1 MGETA
6 DIIITNGIL
15 LTMDPSRPRAEALAV
30 SGGRI
35 IAVGDAEE
43 IAGLAGPRTRTVDAR
58 GATVLPGFNEA
69 HIHIFPGSVA
79 LDQLSLAGVSGEAE
93 LRARV
98 RDFDT
103 EHPGLDLLVGKACDY
118 TILGEGRALDRHV
131 LDAILPDRP
140 LLLVAPDHHTAWA
153 NTAALKAAGLLEGRA
168 LPPGNEIVMGEDG
181 LAAGELREPAAFGPV
196 EAMGPTGG
204 REGAGLGTGADPVPA
219 PDAAQRETDL
229 AALRKGL
236 AHLAAHG
243 ITSFQNMDGN
253 AYQLELL
260 SELERRGELTCRAR
274 VPFHFVPEM
283 EIEAL
288 EQASGMAARYASPR
302 IASGTVKLFIDGVL
316 DGWTALMAEDYADRP
331 GWRGEPRFE
340 EARFHAII
348 AEADR
353 RGLQVAVHA
362 IGDRAVN
369 MVLDGF
375 EKARAAN
382 GPRDSRHRVEH
393 IEVALVSDIP
403 RFAELGVIA
412 SVQPPHPPGQAGLPL
427 EPTLSRIGKARWP
440 LAYPWAALRAAGAE
454 MLFASDWPVSPVDP
468 LAGVAAAMTREKW
481 DDDQPDNRQT
491 LLQALEGYT
500 LAGAKAEFR
509 EHEKGR
515 LAPGFLAD
523 IVVLDDDLEA
533 ADAEEFPEIRP
544 VLTICDGA
552 VTYVDEEAF

>member
-15 LTMDPSRPRAEALAV
+15 ITMDESRPRAEALAIA
-30 SGGRI
+30 GGRI
-35 IAVGDAEE
+35 VAVGDAEG
-43 IAGLAGPRTRTVDAR
+43 IAPLAGPRTRVVDAR

-79 LDQLSLAGVSGEAE
+79 LDQLSLAGVTGEAA
-93 LRARV
+93 LRAQV
-98 RDFDT
+98 RARDAAAPG
-103 EHPGLDLLVGKACDY
+103 PGLLIGKSCDY
-118 TILGEGRALDRHV
+118 TILGTERSLDRGL
-131 LDAILPDRP
+131 LDEILPDRP

-153 NTAALKAAGLLEGRA
+153 NTAALTAAGLLHGRA
-168 LPPGNEIVMGEDG
+168 LPAGNEIVMGADG
-181 LAAGELREPAAFGPV
+181 LATGELRENAAFGPV
-196 EAMGPTGG
+196 EAIGPTGG
-204 REGAGLGTGADPVPA
+204 REGAGLVTGRDPEPA
-219 PDAAQRETDL
+219 PGTAEREADL

-236 AHLAAHG
+236 AHLASHG

-253 AYQLELL
+253 PYQLDLL
-260 SELERRGELTCRAR
+260 SELERRGELLCRAR

-283 EIEAL
+283 PLSAL
-288 EQASGMAARYASPR
+288 DTASEMAARHGSPR
-302 IASGTVKLFIDGVL
+302 LSSGTVKLFIDGVL
-316 DGWTALMAEDYADRP
+316 DGWTALMAEPYADRP
-331 GWRGEPRFE
+331 DWCGEPRFE
-340 EARFHAII
+340 EERFHAII

-369 MVLDGF
+369 MVLDGY

-393 IEVALVSDIP
+393 IEVALASDIP

-427 EPTLSRIGKARWP
+427 EPTLSRIGKPRWP
-440 LAYPWAALRAAGAE
+440 LAYPWAALRAAGAG

-468 LAGVAAAMTREKW
+468 LAGVAAAMTRPKW
-481 DDDQPDNRQT
+481 DADQPDNRQT
-491 LLQALEGYT
+491 LMQALEGYT

-533 ADAEEFPEIRP
+533 ADPEEFPEIRP

-552 VTYVDEEAF
+552 VTFEDEDAF